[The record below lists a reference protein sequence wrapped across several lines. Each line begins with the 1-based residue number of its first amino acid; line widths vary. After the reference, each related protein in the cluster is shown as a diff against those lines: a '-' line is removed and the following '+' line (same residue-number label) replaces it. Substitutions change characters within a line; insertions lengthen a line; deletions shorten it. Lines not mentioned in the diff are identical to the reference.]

1 MAKKREKLK
10 EDGYEFDSWEEV
22 HFYWWAKSLMDAGYI
37 KEFIVEPK
45 AFQLTDPIVVD
56 YYKPMKKVADKMV
69 PEEIMKGNLYTCD
82 AMIEWTD
89 KAFNVFFT
97 PIDSTIRKKKSNAL
111 QYMIAHHSPVGGWY
125 SYVEVKPIFDQ
136 NNMTR
141 LAVNNIKHVYSKYKT
156 FVNLVIPEKLFNK
169 SFTPKR
175 FLTCNLNK
183 GKARKV
189 KHKNIVSL
197 KSFIDNSSLES

>member
-1 MAKKREKLK
+1 MAKKREKIK
-10 EDGYEFDSWEEV
+10 EDGHEFDSWEEV

-37 KEFIVEPK
+37 EEFHVEPES
-45 AFQLTDPIVVD
+45 FILTDSIVID
-56 YYKPMKKVADKMV
+56 YFKPMKNVAGKMV

-82 AMIEWTD
+82 ALIKWSD

-97 PIDSTIRKKKSNAL
+97 PIDSTIRKKKKASL
-111 QYMIAHHSPVGGWY
+111 QYMIAHHNDTIGWH
-125 SYVEVKPIFDQ
+125 SYIEVKPMFDQ

-141 LAVNNIKHVYSKYKT
+141 LAVNNIKHVYSKYKK

-169 SFTPKR
+169 SFTPER

-183 GKARKV
+183 GKARKA

-197 KSFIDNSSLES
+197 KTFIDNSSLD